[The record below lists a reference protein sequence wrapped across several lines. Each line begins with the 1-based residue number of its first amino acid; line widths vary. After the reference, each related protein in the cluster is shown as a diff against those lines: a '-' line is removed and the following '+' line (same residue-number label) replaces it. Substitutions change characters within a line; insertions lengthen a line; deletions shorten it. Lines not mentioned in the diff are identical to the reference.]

1 MKNRV
6 FIPPMD
12 EVDYFPAPPAPP
24 PPNPGKLNEEEIII
38 NITKHLFIPLFGKR
52 NTEILQEEIQMVTC
66 VGHKNYG

>member
-1 MKNRV
+1 
-6 FIPPMD
+6 MD

-38 NITKHLFIPLFGKR
+38 NITKHLFIPLFGKVQMEFK
-52 NTEILQEEIQMVTC
+52 EILQEEIQMVTC